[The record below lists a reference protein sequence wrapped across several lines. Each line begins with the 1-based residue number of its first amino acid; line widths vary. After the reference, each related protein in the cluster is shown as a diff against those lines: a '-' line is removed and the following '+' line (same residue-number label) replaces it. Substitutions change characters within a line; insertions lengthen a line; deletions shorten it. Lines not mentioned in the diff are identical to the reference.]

1 MAMNL
6 SNMKLKNDIVEA
18 AKQAAEDQEIEKILQ
33 KFDAFASIFN
43 PSTEAVEDLKEK
55 FIAAS
60 LKNKAEKEEDQWGV
74 MHLRI
79 IKTQELLMKLH
90 QDHPGPIKTSLLNC
104 NKRIEFD
111 FDDLNIGDL
120 CFLAQKSLVQL
131 LNRTKCCSHNGQ
143 SAYFS
148 PHCDSRKV
156 SVDMDED
163 AGVNANAGAGAGADV
178 TGVPQMGETTR
189 KFYEMIYKG
198 YMNKDFL
205 VNVDL
210 NETPKMENED
220 IPSVEDKDNQASTSG
235 LATTDEV
242 PSVPTDAVDDGTRC
256 TINDKS
262 KGIV

>member
-6 SNMKLKNDIVEA
+6 SNMKQKNYIDET
-18 AKQAAEDQEIEKILQ
+18 AKQAAEDQEMAKILK

-43 PSTEAVEDLKEK
+43 PSTEDVEDLKEK

-60 LKNKAEKEEDQWGV
+60 LKNKAKKEEDQWGV

-79 IKTQELLMKLH
+79 SKTQELLMKLH

-131 LNRTKCCSHNGQ
+131 LNRTKYCSHNGQ

-163 AGVNANAGAGAGADV
+163 AGVNANAGAGADV
-178 TGVPQMGETTR
+178 AGVPQMGETTR

-220 IPSVEDKDNQASTSG
+220 ISSVEDKDIQASTSG
-235 LATTDEV
+235 LATTDG
-242 PSVPTDAVDDGTRC
+242 VDDGTRC